1 MLRAGLIGCGNISK
15 AHTGAYEQIAKEKNN
30 VVLEAV
36 CDIRPEQLECFG
48 DDVRK
53 YTSVAEM
60 LEKEQGKLDY
70 VDICVPTFLHA
81 EIAIQAMEAGFH
93 VLSEKPMARTVEQAE
108 AMVEASRRTGKTL
121 MIGHCCR
128 FYSVP
133 DLIRETIASGELG
146 KVRSAEFYRE
156 GGSKKPMGWNNWFR
170 DGKLSGGAMLDLHIH
185 DVDVIREFLGMPK
198 AVSAVASSV
207 ITKDGYDAMSV
218 NYMFENGV
226 FAHALCD
233 WTIANDKFNTRTVR
247 VNFENGYIFGDRTK
261 DRMVLMKVHEDG
273 TVTDYTNEMT
283 FGAHKNEIVYFVD
296 CLENG
301 KFPDRCP
308 PEQSVEAVKIV
319 MAEIASADQ
328 GGALVEV

>member
-1 MLRAGLIGCGNISK
+1 MLRAGLIGCGSISK
-15 AHTGAYEQIAKEKNN
+15 AHTGAYAQIAGEKNN

-53 YTSVAEM
+53 YTSVEEM
-60 LEKEQGKLDY
+60 LEKEKGRLDY
-70 VDICVPTFLHA
+70 VDICVPTFLHSQ
-81 EIAIQAMEAGFH
+81 IAIQALEAGFH

-108 AMVEASRRTGKTL
+108 AMVEAAKRTGKTL

-133 DLIRETIASGELG
+133 DLIRETIAKGDLG

-170 DGKLSGGAMLDLHIH
+170 DGELSGGAMLDLHIH
-185 DVDVIREFLGMPK
+185 DVDVIREFFGMPK
-198 AVSAVASSV
+198 AVSAMASSV
-207 ITKDGYDAMSV
+207 ITKGGYDAMSV
-218 NYMFENGV
+218 NFQCENGV
-226 FAHALCD
+226 FVHALCD

-247 VNFENGYIFGDRTK
+247 VNFEKGYIFGDRTAG
-261 DRMVLMKVHEDG
+261 RMALMKVHEDG
-273 TVTDYTNEMT
+273 TVEDFTEQMT
-283 FGAHKNEIVYFVD
+283 FNAHKNEIVYFLD
-296 CLENG
+296 CLEKG
-301 KFPDRCP
+301 VSPDRCP

-319 MAEIASADQ
+319 MAEMRSADL

>member
-1 MLRAGLIGCGNISK
+1 MLRAGLIGCGSISK

-70 VDICVPTFLHA
+70 VDICVPTYLHS

-108 AMVEASRRTGKTL
+108 AMVEASKRTGKTL

-185 DVDVIREFLGMPK
+185 DVDVIREFLGVPK

-218 NYMFENGV
+218 NYVYEDGV

-261 DRMVLMKVHEDG
+261 DRMALMKVHEDG
-273 TVTDYTNEMT
+273 TVTDYTNEMS
-283 FGAHKNEIVYFVD
+283 FNAHKNEIVYFVD

>member
-1 MLRAGLIGCGNISK
+1 MLRAGLIGCGSIAKS
-15 AHTGAYEQIAKEKNN
+15 HTDAYEQITKELGT

-36 CDIRPEQLECFG
+36 CDIRPEQLERF
-48 DDVRK
+48 DDSVRK
-53 YTSVAEM
+53 YTSVEEM

-70 VDICVPTFLHA
+70 VDICVPTFLHSQV
-81 EIAIQAMEAGFH
+81 AIQAMEAGYN

-108 AMVEASRRTGKTL
+108 AMVEASRRTGKML

-133 DLIRETIASGELG
+133 DLIRETIAKGDLG

-170 DGKLSGGAMLDLHIH
+170 DGDLSGGAMLDLHIH
-185 DVDVIREFLGMPK
+185 DVDVIREFFGMPK
-198 AVSAVASSV
+198 AVSAVASTV
-207 ITKDGYDAMSV
+207 MTKNGYDAMSV
-218 NYMFENGV
+218 NYTYENGV
-226 FAHALCD
+226 FVHALCD

-247 VNFENGYIFGDRTK
+247 VNFEKGYIFGDRTAG
-261 DRMVLMKVHEDG
+261 RQALVKVHEDG
-273 TVTDYTNEMT
+273 TVEDFTETMT
-283 FGAHKNEIVYFVD
+283 FGAHKNEIIYYVD
-296 CLENG
+296 CLAAG

-308 PEQSVEAVKIV
+308 PEQSVDDVKIV
-319 MAEIASADQ
+319 MAEMRSADL

>member
-1 MLRAGLIGCGNISK
+1 MLRAGLIGCGSISK
-15 AHTGAYEQIAKEKNN
+15 AHTGAYAQIAREKNN

-53 YTSVAEM
+53 YTSVEEM
-60 LEKEQGKLDY
+60 LEKEKGRLDY
-70 VDICVPTFLHA
+70 VDICVPTFLHSK
-81 EIAIQAMEAGFH
+81 IAIQALEAGFH

-108 AMVEASRRTGKTL
+108 AMVEAAKRTGKTL

-133 DLIRETIASGELG
+133 DLIRETIAKGDLG

-170 DGKLSGGAMLDLHIH
+170 DGELSGGAMLDLHIH
-185 DVDVIREFLGMPK
+185 DVDVIREFFGMPK
-198 AVSAVASSV
+198 AVSAMASSV
-207 ITKDGYDAMSV
+207 ITKGGYDAMSV
-218 NYMFENGV
+218 NFQCENGV
-226 FAHALCD
+226 FVHALCD
-233 WTIANDKFNTRTVR
+233 WTIAHDKFNTRTVR
-247 VNFENGYIFGDRTK
+247 VNFEKGYIFGDRTAG
-261 DRMVLMKVHEDG
+261 RMALMKVHEDG
-273 TVTDYTNEMT
+273 TVEDFTEQMSFN
-283 FGAHKNEIVYFVD
+283 AHKNEIVYFLD
-296 CLENG
+296 CLEKG
-301 KFPDRCP
+301 VSPDRCP

-319 MAEIASADQ
+319 MAEMRSADL

>member
-15 AHTGAYEQIAKEKNN
+15 AHTGGYAQIAEEKGG

-36 CDIRPEQLECFG
+36 CDIRPEQLECF
-48 DDVRK
+48 DDSVRK
-53 YTSVAEM
+53 YTSVEEM

-70 VDICVPTFLHA
+70 VDICVPTYLHSQ
-81 EIAIQAMEAGFH
+81 IAIQAMEAGFN

-108 AMVEASRRTGKTL
+108 AMVEASKRTGKML

-156 GGSKKPMGWNNWFR
+156 GGSKNPMGWNNWFR
-170 DGKLSGGAMLDLHIH
+170 DGELSGGAMLDLHIH
-185 DVDVIREFLGMPK
+185 DVDVIREFFGMPK

-207 ITKDGYDAMSV
+207 ITKNGYDAMSV
-218 NYMFENGV
+218 NYTYEDGKFV
-226 FAHALCD
+226 HALCD

-247 VNFENGYIFGDRTK
+247 VNFEKGYIFGDRTK
-261 DRMVLMKVHEDG
+261 GREALVKVHEDG
-273 TVTDYTNEMT
+273 TVEDYTETMT
-283 FGAHKNEIVYFVD
+283 FNAHKNEIVYFVD
-296 CLENG
+296 CLSKG

-308 PEQSVEAVKIV
+308 PEQSVDDVKIV
-319 MAEIASADQ
+319 MAEMRSADL